1 MEHSFFGVK
10 MQNVSLKTVYNEL
23 KSLKREIEIVKYAVI
38 PEEKLSEKELKSIRK
53 TQKEMESGKE
63 KSFVE
68 VFRN

>member
-1 MEHSFFGVK
+1 